1 MGDLQG
7 LGGKPVRAG
16 PGPGLGTGLAVD
28 HPRSESEPDGEQPL
42 LLLGRWLAEAQA
54 ADVPEPRSVAFVT
67 VGEGGAPSA
76 RTVSL
81 KRLESEALLFTSALW
96 TRKAREIEG
105 NPQVALL
112 FHWPTVGR
120 QIHITGRAAPA
131 ERELSVELFSERDLA
146 NRVQT
151 LVSRQGER
159 IEEIEP
165 LRARHAHLMD
175 ALEAPPECPPDW
187 GAIRVIP
194 QALEFFSESADRIHD
209 RRLFERSG
217 ERWRSARLSP

>member
-7 LGGKPVRAG
+7 LGGKPIRTG
-16 PGPGLGTGLAVD
+16 PGPRLGI
-28 HPRSESEPDGEQPL
+28 EPDVDDRRSGDEEEHEEPL

-54 ADVPEPRSVAFVT
+54 AGVPEPRSVAFIT
-67 VGEGGAPSA
+67 VGDGGAPSA

-81 KRLESEALLFTSALW
+81 KRLESRALLFTSALW

-120 QIHITGRAAPA
+120 QVHITGRAALA
-131 ERELSVELFSERDLA
+131 ERELSVALFSERDLA
-146 NRVQT
+146 HQVQT
-151 LVSRQGER
+151 LVSRQGEP
-159 IEEIEP
+159 IEDIEP

-175 ALEAPPECPPDW
+175 VLEAPPECPHDW
-187 GAIRVIP
+187 GAIRVTP
-194 QALEFFSESADRIHD
+194 EALEFFSEAADRIHD
-209 RRLFERSG
+209 RLLFERAG
-217 ERWRSARLSP
+217 ERWRSSRLSP